1 MRILQMIVLLTGLTL
16 LMGCGSQ
23 NKIVTKYY
31 VIAAPDS
38 MEYVINRKLPI
49 LEGYCE
55 IAPVK
60 VYPAYDSQKIV
71 SKSNSH
77 EIVYYRYHQWA
88 QRPDEAF
95 FLMLEVY
102 FSNTSVFKGVSSRYW
117 RIDPAYKLMA
127 SVRQLEIIQENK
139 HVSAH
144 LSVEF
149 KLVSNET
156 KELLITHQAN
166 RFKPLKKND
175 LNLFTKAIGE
185 LFYDE
190 LNVFSEAIV
199 KQVSDDNQ

>member
-1 MRILQMIVLLTGLTL
+1 MRIEKISVLLTGLIL
-16 LMGCGSQ
+16 LMGCGSK

-31 VIAAPDS
+31 VIDTPDRI
-38 MEYVINRKLPI
+38 EYSINRRRPV

-55 IAPVK
+55 ITPVK
-60 VYPAYDSQKIV
+60 VYPAYNSQKIV

-95 FLMLEVY
+95 FLMLEDY
-102 FSNTSVFKGVSSRYW
+102 FSKASVFNGVTSRYW

-127 SVRQLEIIQENK
+127 SIRRLEIIQQNK
-139 HVSAH
+139 LISAH
-144 LSVEF
+144 LSLDF
-149 KLVSNET
+149 KLVNNET

-166 RFKPLKKND
+166 RFKQLKKND

-190 LNVFSEAIV
+190 LNIFSQAIML
-199 KQVSDDNQ
+199 QVSDDDQ